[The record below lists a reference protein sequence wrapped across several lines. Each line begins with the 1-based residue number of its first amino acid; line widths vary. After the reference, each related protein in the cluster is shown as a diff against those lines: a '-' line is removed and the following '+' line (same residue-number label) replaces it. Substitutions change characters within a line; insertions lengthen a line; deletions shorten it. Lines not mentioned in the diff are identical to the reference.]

1 MTGKIISWIKDKSG
15 IMAVWDWL
23 KHYFGGLYDRI
34 DRHHIFLLAGGLAFS
49 LLICIIPLILIVFFV
64 VGQVLAKQS
73 VWEEINVFIDRVIP
87 YQDYANYV
95 KQMVFERVEEFR
107 LYRSMAGIIGFVG
120 LFFASSGLFSS
131 MRTVLNLVY
140 KIKVTEHAL
149 IGKLRDFGMVLLVL
163 IYFVLTTAFLPAIDI
178 FHGMNATAK
187 IFENLNLKFLEEL
200 AFSGFSFTIVLVAF
214 LILYWLIPHGRLP
227 KKSIFLS
234 ALWAAVM
241 WEIAKQLF
249 GLYMSHAATLE
260 RVYGAY
266 IFLIAVIFW
275 IYYSAIVFIIGAEIG
290 QLYRERA
297 AARSSPVVN
306 ESSQ

>member
-1 MTGKIISWIKDKSG
+1 MTGKVVNWIKDKSG
-15 IMAVWDWL
+15 IMIVWDWF
-23 KHYFGGLYDRI
+23 KHYFGGLYDRV

-49 LLICIIPLILIVFFV
+49 LFICIIPLILIVFSV
-64 VGQVLAKQS
+64 VGQILEKQS
-73 VWEEINVFIDRVIP
+73 VWDEINVFIDRAIP
-87 YQDYANYV
+87 YQDYADFV

-107 LYRSMAGIIGFVG
+107 LYKSLAGLIGFVG

-163 IYFVLTTAFLPAIDI
+163 IYFVLTTAFLPAINI
-178 FHGMNATAK
+178 FQGMNATAR
-187 IFENLNLKFLEEL
+187 IFEDLNLKFLEEL

-234 ALWAAVM
+234 AFWAAVM
-241 WEIAKQLF
+241 WEVAKQLF
-249 GLYMSHAATLE
+249 GMYMSHAATLQ

-275 IYYSAIVFIIGAEIG
+275 IYYSAIVFIVGAEIG
-290 QLYRERA
+290 QLHRERA
-297 AARSSPVVN
+297 ADRSSPIVN
-306 ESSQ
+306 